1 MLVLSFRTNEK
12 CYVGN
17 DIVIHVLRSES
28 GEVRLGFTA
37 PSNIEID
44 REKVRQSK
52 IAEGRRPLNLFQG
65 FGSSQAGYADH

>member
-1 MLVLSFRTNEK
+1 MLVLAFKVNEK
-12 CYVGN
+12 CFIGN
-17 DIVIHVLRSES
+17 SIVVHVLRSET
-28 GEVRLGFTA
+28 GEVRLGFEA

-65 FGSSQAGYADH
+65 FGSGQAGYADH